1 MAKIKELTLEERISV
16 LEKRVAEKVSNTET
30 KIIDHNGRRLGS
42 VKLRLKRMSK
52 GLLRF
57 YLDIY
62 RPDRGKKREYV
73 FLDSYLNPS
82 LVNITSRTTKGK
94 RIQVE
99 EIGQANEI
107 AIANAETSRAEYFS
121 MIRDGR
127 DIKAKEEALA
137 NIGLI
142 DWMEEYRELKL
153 KTGQSKE
160 RALSVEKVIKHLKIH
175 AGDKVKLSEVDDD
188 FCKGFIGY
196 LSNATSGKHTKN
208 DKQLASSTANV
219 YFQIFNSALNE
230 AVREKKIPANP
241 VIYLSRE
248 DKKPIRAER
257 SNRTFLTIDEVK
269 KLAETDIKNDSI
281 KRAFLFACF
290 TGLRIS
296 DIRNL
301 TWSDI
306 VERNGACYISIIMQK
321 TREPLTIKLN
331 KQAVSWLPHKGRA
344 KEVFDLPFY
353 NSIINDNLKRW
364 AKLAGIEKSLCFHMS
379 RHTFATMELTL
390 GADLY
395 VVSKLL
401 GHHDLSVTQVYA
413 DIINKKREEAVDLMD
428 KAFAS
433 KPQSKKRT
441 TKKNGRAKV

>member
-1 MAKIKELTLEERISV
+1 MARAKKINRESSFVTLR
-16 LEKRVAEKVSNTET
+16 T
-30 KIIDHNGRRLGS
+30 KA
-42 VKLRLKRMSK
+42 VSK
-52 GLLRF
+52 GRLSY

-62 RPDRGKKREYV
+62 KDGHRKYEFLKLYLVPSTNEAAKVQNANTEQAAKAIRNQRELEIIQGK
-73 FLDSYLNPS
+73 
-82 LVNITSRTTKGK
+82 G
-94 RIQVE
+94 
-99 EIGQANEI
+99 
-107 AIANAETSRAEYFS
+107 
-121 MIRDGR
+121 
-127 DIKAKEEALA
+127 
-137 NIGLI
+137 GLSPVSNSKLLLL
-142 DWMEEYRELKL
+142 DWMEEFRRQKL
-153 KTGQSKE
+153 VTGQSKE
-160 RALSVEKVIKHLKIH
+160 RALSIGKVITHLKAY
-175 AGDKVKLSEVDDD
+175 AGDKVKLSAIDND
-188 FCKGFIGY
+188 FCKGFVSY
-196 LSNATSGKHTKN
+196 LGSANSGKHTKHP
-208 DKQLASSTANV
+208 KKLASVTANN
-219 YFQIFNSALNE
+219 YFNIFTSALNE
-230 AVREKKIPANP
+230 AVRQKKIPANP
-241 VIYLSRE
+241 VMYLSRE

-269 KLAETDIKNDSI
+269 MLADTDYKNDHI

-301 TWSDI
+301 TWGNI
-306 VERNGACYISIIMQK
+306 VERNGAYYIAITMQK

-331 KQAVSWLPHKGRA
+331 KQAEKWLQKKKGT

-364 AKLAGIEKSLCFHMS
+364 AKTAGIEKSLCFHMS

-428 KAFAS
+428 EAFAS
-433 KPQSKKRT
+433 KPQRKSKA
-441 TKKNGRAKV
+441 KKGTNKK